1 MMPEKYI
8 SKKSYGEQYFIK
20 NKQRTGTVLCRIY
33 AIMELVVRFEL
44 TRNKS
49 PVYKT
54 GAIGHYA
61 TPA

>member
-49 PVYKT
+49 Q
-54 GAIGHYA
+54 
-61 TPA
+61 